1 MKRIISI
8 IAVIAML
15 VPAVQGYAQGPRREG
30 GHGHSSSRSAPAR
43 SHSAP
48 SRSSTPSRSYS
59 APSRS
64 SAPRQSY
71 STPSRSTAPRQSYST
86 PSRSTSR
93 PSVTTQPR
101 SSTPRQS
108 ATAPTRTAP
117 QRQGVTTT
125 PRNNGTVTR
134 SAPPRS
140 NAPRQNGT
148 VTRSAPPRSTA
159 PRHEAP
165 RHNRPTPPP
174 PPRHH
179 SGHNHHHHGY
189 LSHGHHHHHHH
200 CIWDSWRYYSYG
212 GYHNRFICHSYYR
225 DRYFD
230 SLLGYYLYGSF
241 DRPTRLEIGGLS
253 LEKYNGQLQIRNGS
267 SYSYMSLWQNQSVS
281 YTSSYTTVSITTG
294 NGQAIIYFYD
304 SYGNEATYVL

>member
-1 MKRIISI
+1 MKRILSI

-15 VPAVQGYAQGPRREG
+15 VPAVQGYAQGPRRDG
-30 GHGHSSSRSAPAR
+30 GHSSTHSR

-48 SRSSTPSRSYS
+48 SRSSSPSRSQAS
-59 APSRS
+59 PSRS

-71 STPSRSTAPRQSYST
+71 TAPSRSSAPRQSYST

-108 ATAPTRTAP
+108 ATPQTRN
-117 QRQGVTTT
+117 TT
-125 PRNNGTVTR
+125 PRQSQSGVTR
-134 SAPPRS
+134 STPP
-140 NAPRQNGT
+140 Q
-148 VTRSAPPRSTA
+148 RSTA
-159 PRHEAP
+159 PRYDSP
-165 RHNRPTPPP
+165 RQNSGGHRHSTPP
-174 PPRHH
+174 PPRH
-179 SGHNHHHHGY
+179 GGNHYRHGY
-189 LSHGHHHHHHH
+189 LGHGHNYHHHH
-200 CIWDSWRYYSYG
+200 CIFDSWRYYSYG

-253 LEKYNGQLQIRNGS
+253 LTRYNGQLQIHNGAS
-267 SYSYMSLWQNQSVS
+267 FSYMNLYQSQTVRYVS
-281 YTSSYTTVSITTG
+281 NYTTIEITTG
-294 NGQAIIYFYD
+294 NGYAYIYFYD
-304 SYGNEATYVL
+304 DYGNEATYQL

>member
-1 MKRIISI
+1 
-8 IAVIAML
+8 ML

-125 PRNNGTVTR
+125 PRN
-134 SAPPRS
+134 S
-140 NAPRQNGT
+140 
-148 VTRSAPPRSTA
+148 A

>member
-1 MKRIISI
+1 MKRLISI
-8 IAVIAML
+8 IAIIAML

-30 GHGHSSSRSAPAR
+30 GHSSSRSAPSR

-48 SRSSTPSRSYS
+48 SRSY
-59 APSRS
+59 

-71 STPSRSTAPRQSYST
+71 SSPSRSTAPRQSYSS
-86 PSRSTSR
+86 PSRSTAPRQSYTAPSR
-93 PSVTTQPR
+93 STAPRQSATAPTRTAPRQGYVTQPR
-101 SSTPRQS
+101 STTPRQS

-125 PRNNGTVTR
+125 PRNSAPRNNGTVTR
-134 SAPPRS
+134 SAPPRH
-140 NAPRQNGT
+140 NAPRHAT
-148 VTRSAPPRSTA
+148 
-159 PRHEAP
+159 
-165 RHNRPTPPP
+165 PP

-179 SGHNHHHHGY
+179 SGHHHHHGY

-200 CIWDSWRYYSYG
+200 CVWDTWRYYTYG

-253 LEKYNGQLQIRNGS
+253 LTRYNGQLQIRNGS
-267 SYSYMSLWQNQSVS
+267 SYSYMNLWQSQTVQYVS
-281 YTSSYTTVSITTG
+281 NYTTISISTG
-294 NGQAIIYFYD
+294 NGYAIIYFYD
-304 SYGNEATYVL
+304 DYGNEATYQL

>member
-1 MKRIISI
+1 MKRILSI

-30 GHGHSSSRSAPAR
+30 GHRSVPSQ

-48 SRSSTPSRSYS
+48 SRSSSPSRSSAPSRSYS

-71 STPSRSTAPRQSYST
+71 TAPSRSSAPRQSYST

-93 PSVTTQPR
+93 PSVTTQQR
-101 SSTPRQS
+101 STTPRQS

-117 QRQGVTTT
+117 QRQGVTTA
-125 PRNNGTVTR
+125 PRQNAPRQNGTVTR

-140 NAPRQNGT
+140 NAPRQSSPGYNNPGGH
-148 VTRSAPPRSTA
+148 
-159 PRHEAP
+159 RHA
-165 RHNRPTPPP
+165 TPP

-179 SGHNHHHHGY
+179 SGHHHHHGY

-200 CIWDSWRYYSYG
+200 CIWDSWRYYTYG

-253 LEKYNGQLQIRNGS
+253 LRRYNSQLEIHNGS
-267 SYSYMSLWQNQSVS
+267 SYSYMNIWQNQTVRYVS
-281 YTSSYTTVSITTG
+281 GYTTIEITTG
-294 NGQAIIYFYD
+294 NGYAYIYFYD
-304 SYGNEATYVL
+304 SYGNEATYQL

>member
-1 MKRIISI
+1 MKKVISI
-8 IAVIAML
+8 IAIIAML

-125 PRNNGTVTR
+125 PRN
-134 SAPPRS
+134 S
-140 NAPRQNGT
+140 
-148 VTRSAPPRSTA
+148 A